1 VVLWKWNARRAR
13 QQRERTASESSRG
26 SIEASGPALAKQ
38 TTEEGAHTR
47 RSWGPLRR
55 LRPPKWFLVRGVVV
69 QEVSG
74 GRTSA
79 VGDEKRKEAQVTGD
93 KI

>member
-1 VVLWKWNARRAR
+1 V
-13 QQRERTASESSRG
+13 
-26 SIEASGPALAKQ
+26 
-38 TTEEGAHTR
+38 GA
-47 RSWGPLRR
+47 LRR
-55 LRPPKWFLVRGVVV
+55 WATRSVRRPETRFG
-69 QEVSG
+69 EVSG